1 MVQRVTLLGSTGS
14 VGKQTLQV
22 ISHLEGEFVVAA
34 LAVRENTA
42 LLEEQVKKYR
52 PEVVA
57 IYNKK
62 KAAEFAKRCPEVRVL
77 AGAEGLEEVATI
89 GDIIVCAIVGAIAI
103 APTLAS
109 LRAGKR
115 VAFAS
120 KEVLVMAGELV
131 MKTAKEYGATII
143 PLDSEHSALMQCME
157 GKNQEEISRFILTA
171 SGGPFLGYTRRQL
184 SHVTADEALRHPN
197 WKMGAKVTV
206 DCSTMMNKGLEVIEA
221 RWLFDLPL
229 DKIDVVVHPQS
240 LVHSFIEM
248 VDGAMIAQI
257 AEPEMVMPI
266 QYALTY
272 PKRKKGLLGRFD
284 FKRHS
289 KMEFFEPDMK
299 TFQCLALAYEAGK
312 IGGSMPCYMNAV
324 NEVLVERFLQGKMGW
339 SEIGEKLET
348 LMSRHLFVANPT
360 FDTLIEVD
368 GEARK
373 EANAG

>member
-1 MVQRVTLLGSTGS
+1 M
-14 VGKQTLQV
+14 
-22 ISHLEGEFVVAA
+22 ISHLQDEFVIEA

-52 PEVVA
+52 PKVVA
-57 IYNKK
+57 IYNEK
-62 KAAEFAKRCPEVRVL
+62 KAAEFAKKCPEVRVL
-77 AGAEGLEEVATI
+77 AGADGLEEVATM
-89 GDIIVCAIVGAIAI
+89 GDIVVCAIVGAIAI

-120 KEVLVMAGELV
+120 KEVLVMAGELI
-131 MKTAKEYGATII
+131 MQTAKEHGATII

-157 GKNQEEISRFILTA
+157 GQKREEISRFILTA

-206 DCSTMMNKGLEVIEA
+206 DCSTLMNKGLEVIEA

-229 DKIDVVVHPQS
+229 EKIDVVVHPQS

-248 VDGAMIAQI
+248 IDGSMMAQI
-257 AEPEMVMPI
+257 AEPEMVVPI

-272 PKRKKGLLGRFD
+272 PNRKPGILGRFD
-284 FKRHS
+284 FTRHG

-299 TFQCLALAYEAGK
+299 TFQCLSLAYEAGK
-312 IGGSMPCYMNAV
+312 IGGTMPCYMNAV
-324 NEVLVERFLQGKMGW
+324 NEVLVEQFLEGQVGW
-339 SEIGEKLET
+339 TEIGERLEK
-348 LMSRHLFVANPT
+348 LMSRHLFVASPT
-360 FDTLIEVD
+360 LETLIEVD
-368 GEARK
+368 KEARK
-373 EANAG
+373 EATAG